1 MADDGAIHVRKE
13 LSDALAAEAARAGV
27 SVDALA
33 EEAIARHLEARKT
46 LAHFAAIKA
55 NADLE
60 LLDRVLSRQGGD
72 PPAEDDRAPARQ
84 S

>member
-1 MADDGAIHVRKE
+1 MADDAAIHVRKE
-13 LSDALAAEAARAGV
+13 LGEALAAEARRAGV

-46 LAHFAAIKA
+46 LAHFAALKA
-55 NADLE
+55 NADLD

-72 PPAEDDRAPARQ
+72 PPTEDDRVPGRI
-84 S
+84 